1 MHGDMNRCLESS
13 GHVGPGC
20 NYAGKD
26 STDMT
31 NLVDAPHSVGDDRCV
46 EDTENENTINLPNVD
61 TAVDFAV
68 GYGMHV
74 EHMKS
79 IQMKLDDSTT
89 LVSEL
94 QNLINC
100 LKSEGVNKENEIKD
114 KMKAEFESDLQKRV
128 DEAVLSVKAS
138 HDKELQEKD
147 SLISVLRKEI
157 VEVTG
162 NSLNAEAKHAKV
174 LRDKDDLV
182 RILRNEIA
190 RLNDRVKELS
200 IPSLTQI
207 CEDPKNLSH
216 IDTVELLHK
225 SEMEK
230 KQLEKENANLL
241 DTIKTN
247 NLIDEYC
254 AVAVGDKKEVAV
266 GEEKQGKNKGKMR
279 HPEPSSMA
287 IRVKERS
294 RREERKT
301 IEMTPQLNTRE
312 IIEVHEDVDQR
323 NEKKVRETRK
333 KLQFDGKFDAVR
345 RTKDKIKDAII
356 VYFEQH
362 SSGYVVWDGLC
373 VFSYVT
379 VRDIISILHHD
390 RISEAVIDSWSDA
403 LIAMYDEA
411 RYIRSTVIFTSKC
424 WDLIYTKG
432 PPQIL
437 QNLVDDK
444 LETVGQFDVL
454 IFPLLVKD
462 FKGATRKMGDHW
474 TILILNLGSCQW
486 SFYNS
491 IKTRR
496 GESTDGHL
504 VGANVVVEYVEKKL
518 RKVFKGKYGCHS
530 LLNKGTTKPESVTC
544 VQQLPDS
551 VDCGVIVCEHI
562 ENTLLRNPKKIGIY
576 SKSKSGEYRSKM
588 VSWFVDPASVR
599 VKK

>member
-1 MHGDMNRCLESS
+1 
-13 GHVGPGC
+13 
-20 NYAGKD
+20 
-26 STDMT
+26 
-31 NLVDAPHSVGDDRCV
+31 
-46 EDTENENTINLPNVD
+46 
-61 TAVDFAV
+61 
-68 GYGMHV
+68 
-74 EHMKS
+74 
-79 IQMKLDDSTT
+79 
-89 LVSEL
+89 
-94 QNLINC
+94 
-100 LKSEGVNKENEIKD
+100 
-114 KMKAEFESDLQKRV
+114 
-128 DEAVLSVKAS
+128 
-138 HDKELQEKD
+138 
-147 SLISVLRKEI
+147 
-157 VEVTG
+157 
-162 NSLNAEAKHAKV
+162 
-174 LRDKDDLV
+174 
-182 RILRNEIA
+182 
-190 RLNDRVKELS
+190 
-200 IPSLTQI
+200 
-207 CEDPKNLSH
+207 
-216 IDTVELLHK
+216 
-225 SEMEK
+225 
-230 KQLEKENANLL
+230 
-241 DTIKTN
+241 
-247 NLIDEYC
+247 
-254 AVAVGDKKEVAV
+254 
-266 GEEKQGKNKGKMR
+266 
-279 HPEPSSMA
+279 
-287 IRVKERS
+287 
-294 RREERKT
+294 
-301 IEMTPQLNTRE
+301 MTPQLNTRE

-323 NEKKVRETRK
+323 NEKKVLETRK

-345 RTKDKIKDAII
+345 RTKDKIKAAII

-362 SSGYVVWDGLC
+362 SSGYVVWDVLC

-403 LIAMYDEA
+403 LIDMYDEA

-462 FKGATRKMGDHW
+462 FQGATRKMGDHW

-491 IKTRR
+491 IKPRR

-544 VQQLPDS
+544 VQQLPNS